1 MNRHI
6 ETFRIVWSGITIE
19 VRWEPSWLNITGSGY
34 DTAHLAIES
43 VSPERARLP
52 ITETGY
58 RSHFTS
64 PETVAA
70 YGGPVAYVEAWLETE
85 SLAPD
90 WRREEQERRQLSL
103 F

>member
-1 MNRHI
+1 MSRHI
-6 ETFRIVWSGITIE
+6 ETFRIVWNGIAIE
-19 VRWEPSWLNITGSGY
+19 IRWEPNWLNLAVKGY
-34 DTAHLAIES
+34 DTAHLQVES
-43 VSPERARLP
+43 IAPERAPLP

-64 PETVAA
+64 PETIAA

-85 SLAPD
+85 SQAPD
-90 WRREEQERRQLSL
+90 WRNQEQVRRQLSL

>member
-6 ETFRIVWSGITIE
+6 ETFRIEWSGIAIE
-19 VRWEPSWLNITGSGY
+19 IRYEPHWLGMDIGY
-34 DTAHLAIES
+34 DTAHLEIES
-43 VSPERARLP
+43 IVPERTPLP

-70 YGGPVAYVEAWLETE
+70 YGGPIAFVEAWLETE
-85 SLAPD
+85 SQAPG
-90 WRREEQERRQLSL
+90 WRHEEQARRQFDL

>member
-1 MNRHI
+1 MNRLI
-6 ETFRIVWSGITIE
+6 ETFRIEWSGISIE
-19 VRWEPSWLNITGSGY
+19 IRYEPNWLNLDIGF

-43 VSPERARLP
+43 IAPDRAPLP

-70 YGGPVAYVEAWLETE
+70 YGGPVAFVEAWLETE
-85 SLAPD
+85 SQAPD
-90 WRREEQERRQLSL
+90 WRRGEQERRQLTL

>member
-1 MNRHI
+1 MDI
-6 ETFRIVWSGITIE
+6 
-19 VRWEPSWLNITGSGY
+19 GY
-34 DTAHLAIES
+34 DTAHLEIES
-43 VSPERARLP
+43 IAPERAHLP

-70 YGGPVAYVEAWLETE
+70 YGGPAAFVEMWLTEESHSPAWR
-85 SLAPD
+85 AQ
-90 WRREEQERRQLSL
+90 EQAARQFSL